1 MNFATDRDLLILEPN
16 LVRDVG
22 WAGQTLARGN
32 GSVAGSRLTIDAI
45 DLQVRA
51 VTIGMVA
58 LVGGLPLEITGFVNS
73 STAEVSLIRDNPA
86 APVRP
91 PFNLAPSPT
100 SITTFSPQIAL
111 AHAQLLRMFG
121 LEPAGSPAA
130 ALACAMTEDRVT
142 NARDLSLLE
151 SLCALHMIYSAASAM
166 LGPDS
171 APGRRADLYA
181 QRFAAERFRAV
192 AKLDLDGDSIP
203 DTHRRASVMQLT
215 RG

>member
-1 MNFATDRDLLILEPN
+1 MTFATDRDLLILEPN

-22 WAGQTLARGN
+22 WAGQTLARGR
-32 GSVAGSRLTIDAI
+32 GFVTDSRLTIDAI
-45 DLQVRA
+45 NLQARG
-51 VTIGMVA
+51 VTTGMAA
-58 LVGGLPLEITGFVNS
+58 LVGGLPREITGFVNS
-73 STAEVSLIRDNPA
+73 FTAEVSLIRDNAA

-91 PFNLAPSPT
+91 AFNFAPSPAT
-100 SITTFSPQIAL
+100 ITTFSPQIAL

-121 LEPAGSPAA
+121 LEPAGSPAPA
-130 ALACAMTEDRVT
+130 ASGAMTEDRVT
-142 NARDLSLLE
+142 NARDLALLE
-151 SLCALHMIYSAASAM
+151 SLCALHLIYSAASAM

-181 QRFAAERFRAV
+181 QRSGTERFRAV
-192 AKLDLDGDSIP
+192 AKLDLDGDTIP